1 MNRKP
6 YSQRKRTTAKSVLR
20 LPHLR
25 HAKSMRGCGRIDDN
39 AEIIQMRTERISL
52 GRGLQEPI
60 FALGLPPDAWALSG
74 ARGRRPWLSHLLV
87 HQLLEVAQRSNGLLI
102 VKR

>member
-74 ARGRRPWLSHLLV
+74 ARAAGLGYRTFWYTNSSKS
-87 HQLLEVAQRSNGLLI
+87 RS
-102 VKR
+102 VRMAFSS